1 MSETQSKARFPRWV
15 LGCTAAGCGTV
26 VLFIALF
33 IGWSVMGVRSMTK
46 GFNDAVELRSEIEQ
60 NFGGREG
67 YVPPADGAIPADRM
81 EAFLAVRDATQPAR
95 DEIARVFGSF
105 PTSEDQIRE
114 LDEAPTMDKLLAA
127 WNMTGAA
134 FGMGGSM
141 GDLFAA
147 RNEALMAQQMG
158 FGEYGYI
165 YWLAY
170 FAMLG
175 RDPEAG
181 PMDSADPNIDM
192 TMNMGMMHDGEVRDA
207 LVAGLEKQL
216 ESVPADNAEWRGQ
229 LEQELQALRS
239 DRGRVPWQDGLPPA
253 IAASLE
259 PYRERLEATY
269 HPAANPFEL
278 ALNRKQGRM
287 GFTTE

>member
-1 MSETQSKARFPRWV
+1 MSEKQSKARFPRWV
-15 LGCTAAGCGTV
+15 LGCSAAGCGTV
-26 VLFIALF
+26 VLLVALF
-33 IGWSVMGVRSMTK
+33 IGWSVMGVRSITK
-46 GFNDAVELRSEIEQ
+46 GFSDAVELRSEIEE

-67 YVPPADGAIPADRM
+67 YVPPADGAVPADRM
-81 EAFLAVRDATQPAR
+81 EAFLAVREATQPAR
-95 DEIARVFGSF
+95 DEIARVFGAF

-147 RNEALMAQQMG
+147 RNEALVAQQMG

-165 YWLAY
+165 YCLAY
-170 FAMLG
+170 YAMLG

-181 PMDSADPNIDM
+181 PMDSADSDVNVNV
-192 TMNMGMMHDGEVRDA
+192 NMGMMHDGDVRDA
-207 LVAGLEKQL
+207 LVDGLQQQL
-216 ESVPADNAEWRGQ
+216 DAVPAEDTEWRGR
-229 LEQELQALRS
+229 LEQELEALRD
-239 DRGRVPWQDGLPPA
+239 DRKRMPWQDGLPEA

-278 ALNRKQGRM
+278 ALNRKQGSM
-287 GFTTE
+287 SFTTE